1 MSVASPGPRVVKT
14 VVSSPLVLN
23 RSAMSNNCVFVVRLP
38 DVGLITTS
46 AFFPSKK
53 FFSIRYTSQC
63 HTMSNIFC

>member
-1 MSVASPGPRVVKT
+1 
-14 VVSSPLVLN
+14 
-23 RSAMSNNCVFVVRLP
+23 VVRLP